1 MAILKHLAIKKKDYG
16 DIQRYE
22 DDRVCTAQLFR
33 DALRNPYGKPSR
45 QDSMEIGDI
54 MRYSI
59 TGWRPCGIQRFEEF
73 GRQRAWERVN
83 KVCQQSDE
91 NPEGGRKQVTMP

>member
-1 MAILKHLAIKKKDYG
+1 
-16 DIQRYE
+16 
-22 DDRVCTAQLFR
+22 
-33 DALRNPYGKPSR
+33 
-45 QDSMEIGDI
+45 MEIGDI

-91 NPEGGRKQVTMP
+91 NLESAQKAGENAVISGISNEQNTFETLVDRVC

>member
-1 MAILKHLAIKKKDYG
+1 
-16 DIQRYE
+16 
-22 DDRVCTAQLFR
+22 
-33 DALRNPYGKPSR
+33 
-45 QDSMEIGDI
+45 MEIGDI

-83 KVCQQSDE
+83 KIRQQSDE
-91 NPEGGRKQVTMP
+91 NPERGPGTGENAVISGLSDEQKDFRGPC